1 MTRAMLVT
9 VLWRMDGKPAAAGG
23 SSFTDVPRGQWY
35 TEAVAWAAENGVV
48 NGVGGGK
55 FEPDGNV
62 TREQIATILYR
73 YAGLRGVPRGGTDRR
88 NARGRGGLP
97 CAAAERH
104 ARAGRRHPDAL
115 PRRGISRKTPGGGP
129 KKSAARLICGDRKN
143 PDSYHALYCKFPF
156 AVLQEAIS
164 NLRILPHSFSVYR

>member
-9 VLWRMDGKPAAAGG
+9 VLWRMDGKPGAAGG

-48 NGVGGGK
+48 NGVGGGR

-73 YAGLRGVPRGGTDRR
+73 YAGLRGVPTGGRADL
-88 NARGRGGLP
+88 GSFPDGG
-97 CAAAERH
+97 AVSGWAY
-104 ARAGRRHPDAL
+104 DAL
-115 PRRGISRKTPGGGP
+115 SWANAAGLIAGTREGGVDYLAPQQNATRAQVAVILMRYLG
-129 KKSAARLICGDRKN
+129 AA
-143 PDSYHALYCKFPF
+143 
-156 AVLQEAIS
+156 
-164 NLRILPHSFSVYR
+164 

>member
-9 VLWRMDGKPAAAGG
+9 VLWRMDGKPSAAGG

-73 YAGLRGVPRGGTDRR
+73 YAGLRGVPTGGRT
-88 NARGRGGLP
+88 
-97 CAAAERH
+97 
-104 ARAGRRHPDAL
+104 
-115 PRRGISRKTPGGGP
+115 
-129 KKSAARLICGDRKN
+129 SAASRTAEPSAAGPMTPCRGPTRRD
-143 PDSYHALYCKFPF
+143 
-156 AVLQEAIS
+156 
-164 NLRILPHSFSVYR
+164 